1 MDPMEIQRTLIAF
14 VLAGGQLPFE
24 RILFDEDKGTG
35 GGGGGGGGEG
45 GNTQQGPPA
54 AEQPKY
60 SDKQVND
67 LIAKERRS
75 LEAKL
80 KAEHEAAIKAAR
92 EEAEV
97 AKNEAALAG
106 KSAEEK
112 AKLIAESEAK
122 KRAAEAD
129 RVAKEASEYKTR
141 AERAEAQL
149 RHRVV
154 SSHAQSALVEAKVL
168 PAMAGDA
175 LDLFMLKA
183 QVELEDDGATVKSVT
198 LDGAYHKTMKEAAE
212 AFLKTR
218 PGFVPAPAG
227 GSGTPRGG
235 APSLGGRKLSELQP
249 VDLMA
254 LAEERDRS
262 GR

>member
-1 MDPMEIQRTLIAF
+1 MDPKEIQRTLIAF
-14 VLAGGQLPFE
+14 ALAGGQLPFE

-54 AEQPKY
+54 TDVAKY
-60 SDKQVND
+60 NDKQVND
-67 LIAKERRS
+67 LIAKERRA
-75 LEAKL
+75 LEAKF
-80 KAEHEAAIKAAR
+80 KAEHEASTKSLR
-92 EEAEV
+92 DELEAW
-97 AKNEAALAG
+97 KNEAALAG

-112 AKLIAESEAK
+112 AKLIADSEAK
-122 KRAAEAD
+122 KRAAEAE
-129 RVAKEASEYKTR
+129 RIAKEASEYKTR

-183 QVELEDDGATVKSVT
+183 QVELDDDGASVKSVT

-212 AFLKTR
+212 AFLKAR

-235 APSLGGRKLSELQP
+235 VGATYGRPLHEMSTSEL
-249 VDLMA
+249 LA
-254 LAEERDRS
+254 RAEEADRL
-262 GR
+262 R

>member
-1 MDPMEIQRTLIAF
+1 MDPKEIQRTLIAF
-14 VLAGGQLPFE
+14 ALAGGALPFE
-24 RILFDEDKGTG
+24 RILFEEEKGAG
-35 GGGGGGGGEG
+35 GGGGGGGGGGDG
-45 GNTQQGPPA
+45 GNAQQPA
-54 AEQPKY
+54 TEQPKY

-80 KAEHEAAIKAAR
+80 KAEHEAAAKALR
-92 EEAEV
+92 DELEA

-112 AKLIAESEAK
+112 AKLIADSEAK
-122 KRAAEAD
+122 KRASEAE
-129 RVAKEASEYKTR
+129 RIAKEASEYKTR

-175 LDLFMLKA
+175 HDLFLLKA

-212 AFLKTR
+212 AFLKAR
-218 PGFVPAPAG
+218 PGFVPAPTG

-235 APSLGGRKLSELQP
+235 SASAPSRKSSDISVGEAW
-249 VDLMA
+249 DAA
-254 LAEERDRS
+254 LKTPQ
-262 GR
+262 